1 MEYQK
6 ISRFNNTLNQPYKFR
21 TINWVEVNDE
31 SRGKYKKDNQIRF
44 ETSMLRSNLWDYN
57 DAYILKS
64 RTITITGEGVMMQQN
79 N

>member
-21 TINWVEVNDE
+21 TVNWVEVNDE

-79 N
+79 D

>member
-6 ISRFNNTLNQPYKFR
+6 ISRFNNTLNQLYKFR

-44 ETSMLRSNLWDYN
+44 KTSMLRSTLWDYS

-79 N
+79 D

>member
-31 SRGKYKKDNQIRF
+31 SRAKYKKDNQIRF
-44 ETSMLRSNLWDYN
+44 KTSMLRSTL
-57 DAYILKS
+57 
-64 RTITITGEGVMMQQN
+64 
-79 N
+79 